1 MLLFSDCVR
10 MQLLL
15 LLLPLLV
22 GCALARPQPED
33 LLPPLTSYLTCG
45 KLYYRYILYYR
56 YKLYYMYK
64 LL

>member
-1 MLLFSDCVR
+1 

>member
-1 MLLFSDCVR
+1 MLLVSDCVR

-15 LLLPLLV
+15 LLLPLV

-45 KLYYRYILYYR
+45 KLYYRY
-56 YKLYYMYK
+56 K

>member
-15 LLLPLLV
+15 LLPLV
-22 GCALARPQPED
+22 GYALARPQPED

-45 KLYYRYILYYR
+45 KLYYRY
-56 YKLYYMYK
+56 KLIFFCR
-64 LL
+64 